1 MSNGSF
7 WSDFKKF
14 LMRGNVVDLA
24 VAVVI
29 GTAFAKI
36 VDSLVTDVITPAIIG
51 PAMRAANVDRLE
63 NFVVGDGIKIGVFL
77 AAIINF
83 VIIAFVLFSIIRAFE
98 KAKRRFS
105 RQEAIEQA
113 TPADPAVVSQERLI
127 GAIERLTA
135 TMEHR

>member
-1 MSNGSF
+1 MSNGGF

-14 LMRGNVVDLA
+14 LMRGNVIDLA

-29 GTAFAKI
+29 GAAFAKI

-51 PAMRAANVDRLE
+51 PAMRAANVNRLE

-83 VIIAFVLFSIIRAFE
+83 VIIAFVLFAIIRAFE
-98 KAKRRFS
+98 KMKRRFS
-105 RQEAIEQA
+105 RQEAIEEA
-113 TPADPAVVSQERLI
+113 AAAEPTIVSQERLI

>member
-1 MSNGSF
+1 MSNGGF

-14 LMRGNVVDLA
+14 LMRGNVIDLA

-29 GTAFAKI
+29 GAAFAKI

-51 PAMRAANVDRLE
+51 PAMRAANVNRLE

-83 VIIAFVLFSIIRAFE
+83 VIIAFVLFAIIRAFE
-98 KAKRRFS
+98 KMKRRFS
-105 RQEAIEQA
+105 RQQAVEEAA
-113 TPADPAVVSQERLI
+113 ADPTLASQERLI

>member
-36 VDSLVTDVITPAIIG
+36 VDSLVTDVITPALIG

-83 VIIAFVLFSIIRAFE
+83 VIIAFVLFLIIRAFE
-98 KAKRRFS
+98 KAKRLFS
-105 RQEAIEQA
+105 RQRAVEEAA
-113 TPADPAVVSQERLI
+113 AADPTLVSQERLI